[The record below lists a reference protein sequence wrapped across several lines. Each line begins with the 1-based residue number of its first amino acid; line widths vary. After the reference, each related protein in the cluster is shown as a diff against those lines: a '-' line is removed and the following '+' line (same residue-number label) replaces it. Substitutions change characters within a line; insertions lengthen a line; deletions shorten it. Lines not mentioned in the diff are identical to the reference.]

1 MNKPTFTLILI
12 IILSLFYI
20 QYSNANI
27 SNFENLEFKDSLIIM
42 VTDNE
47 FYYLNIKPQGQ
58 TQYDIFRI
66 PLYLVKDFY

>member
-20 QYSNANI
+20 QYYNPNI

-47 FYYLNIKPQGQ
+47 FYYLNIKPQVKI
-58 TQYDIFRI
+58 QYDVFRI

>member
-20 QYSNANI
+20 QYYNTNI

-47 FYYLNIKPQGQ
+47 FYYLNIKPEGQ
-58 TQYDIFRI
+58 IQYDVFRI

>member
-1 MNKPTFTLILI
+1 MNKHNLILILI
-12 IILSLFYI
+12 IILSLIYI
-20 QYSNANI
+20 GHFNTNI
-27 SNFENLEFKDSLIIM
+27 NTFENLEFKDSLIIM

-58 TQYDIFRI
+58 TQYDVFRI

>member
-20 QYSNANI
+20 QYYNPNI

-47 FYYLNIKPQGQ
+47 FYYLNIKPQGKI
-58 TQYDIFRI
+58 QYDVFRI

>member
-1 MNKPTFTLILI
+1 MNKQNLILILI
-12 IILSLFYI
+12 IILSLIYI
-20 QYSNANI
+20 GHFNTNI
-27 SNFENLEFKDSLIIM
+27 NTFENLEFKDSLIIM

-58 TQYDIFRI
+58 TQYDVFRI

>member
-1 MNKPTFTLILI
+1 MNKPIFTLILI

-20 QYSNANI
+20 GYFNSNI

-58 TQYDIFRI
+58 TQFDVFRI

>member
-20 QYSNANI
+20 GYFNTNI

-47 FYYLNIKPQGQ
+47 FYYINIKPQGQ
-58 TQYDIFRI
+58 IQYDVFRI